1 VSVSVLV
8 SVRQRKGYSV
18 ELNVFDIGVF
28 LTFPGVVVAFGMIKS
43 RKEKTSKDYFLAN
56 RGLKWWLIGS
66 DASRQSFT

>member
-1 VSVSVLV
+1 
-8 SVRQRKGYSV
+8 V

-28 LTFPGVVVAFGMIKS
+28 LAFLGVVVAFSMFKN
-43 RKEKTSKDYFLAN
+43 RNEKTSEDYFLAS